1 MRGLSRADIVD
12 VAVAIA
18 DAEGTEAVSMRRIA
32 RDLRVGAMSLY
43 WHVESKEELHQLM
56 LETVQAEI
64 EAPAPS
70 GDWRTDLAA
79 YASNTRAAL
88 LRHPWAIDFLNT
100 GPPSGPNDARN
111 AERLIGSLDGLGLDV
126 KTTMWMLSTLGTYV
140 MGAALREIQELR
152 WHRSAR
158 RDHRDMTEA
167 EVEALRDEFEQR
179 IRESGRYPNLTKII
193 DANFDPDAPETS
205 DERFWFG
212 LGCVLDG
219 IAAAIAADQLRC
231 LRPLALLF
239 PAEMDE
245 DAAEV
250 LRVLLDPVVL
260 GRRRFFSR
268 NRSTCFFSWP
278 DPLPGMISMSGAFFA
293 TASSKIRFSAFSIS
307 APEL

>member
-1 MRGLSRADIVD
+1 MGDDQGDEELFLPLRLFYAGRSFSPRDRREWHRERMIAERINRHRGQWEGRDQGPGRTPGRMRGLSRADIVD
-12 VAVAIA
+12 AAVAIA

-32 RDLRVGAMSLY
+32 RDLWAGAMSLY

-56 LETVQAEI
+56 LDTVQAEI

-111 AERLIGSLDGLGLDV
+111 AERLIGSLSGLGLDV
-126 KTTMWMLSTLGTYV
+126 KTTMWMLSALGTYV

-152 WHRSAR
+152 WHRGLEETTEDLS
-158 RDHRDMTEA
+158 EA

-179 IRESGRYPNLTKII
+179 IRRSGRYPNLTMIM

-205 DERFWFG
+205 HDRFWFG
-212 LGCVLDG
+212 LGCLLDG
-219 IAAAIAADQLRC
+219 FAAAISRSVD
-231 LRPLALLF
+231 
-239 PAEMDE
+239 
-245 DAAEV
+245 
-250 LRVLLDPVVL
+250 
-260 GRRRFFSR
+260 GR
-268 NRSTCFFSWP
+268 
-278 DPLPGMISMSGAFFA
+278 
-293 TASSKIRFSAFSIS
+293 
-307 APEL
+307 

>member
-43 WHVESKEELHQLM
+43 WHVESKEELHRLM
-56 LETVQAEI
+56 LDTVQAEI
-64 EAPAPS
+64 EAAAPS

-88 LRHPWAIDFLNT
+88 LRHPWAIDFLNS

-111 AERLIGSLDGLGLDV
+111 AERLIGSLSGLGLDV

-152 WHRSAR
+152 WHRTLDETSG
-158 RDHRDMTEA
+158 DMTEA
-167 EVEALRDEFEQR
+167 EADALRDEFMQR
-179 IRESGRYPNLTKII
+179 IRQSGRYPNLTMII

-205 DERFWFG
+205 HDRFWFG
-212 LGCVLDG
+212 LGCLLDG
-219 IAAAIAADQLRC
+219 FAAAIARAVD
-231 LRPLALLF
+231 
-239 PAEMDE
+239 
-245 DAAEV
+245 
-250 LRVLLDPVVL
+250 
-260 GRRRFFSR
+260 GR
-268 NRSTCFFSWP
+268 
-278 DPLPGMISMSGAFFA
+278 
-293 TASSKIRFSAFSIS
+293 
-307 APEL
+307 

>member
-1 MRGLSRADIVD
+1 VGDDQEDEELFLPLRLFYAGRSFSPRDRREWHHERVIAERIKRREQWEGRGQGPGRMRGLSRADIVD
-12 VAVAIA
+12 VAVAVA

-56 LETVQAEI
+56 LDTVQAEI

-111 AERLIGSLDGLGLDV
+111 AERLIGSLSGLGLDV

-140 MGAALREIQELR
+140 TGTALREIQELR
-152 WHRSAR
+152 WHRGLEETTEDLS
-158 RDHRDMTEA
+158 EA
-167 EVEALRDEFEQR
+167 EVETLRDEFAQR
-179 IRESGRYPNLTKII
+179 IRRSGRYPNLTMVM

-205 DERFWFG
+205 HDRFWFG
-212 LGCVLDG
+212 LGCLLDG
-219 IAAAIAADQLRC
+219 FAAAIS
-231 LRPLALLF
+231 
-239 PAEMDE
+239 
-245 DAAEV
+245 
-250 LRVLLDPVVL
+250 
-260 GRRRFFSR
+260 RRR
-268 NRSTCFFSWP
+268 
-278 DPLPGMISMSGAFFA
+278 
-293 TASSKIRFSAFSIS
+293 
-307 APEL
+307 